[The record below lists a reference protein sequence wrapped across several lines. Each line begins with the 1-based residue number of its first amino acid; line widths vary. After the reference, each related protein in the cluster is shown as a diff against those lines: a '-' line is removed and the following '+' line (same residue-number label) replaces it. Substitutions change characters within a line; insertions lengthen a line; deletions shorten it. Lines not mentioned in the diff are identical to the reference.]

1 MSTDTQTAVR
11 YERDADGIVTLT
23 LDDPNQSANTM
34 NELYRTS
41 MDAAVDRLYD
51 EQDDVTGVVIASAKK
66 TFFAGGDLKL
76 MTQTTKDDAAAVFA
90 QCEGIKSSL
99 RKLEKFPKPVVAAIN
114 GAALGGGLE
123 ICLATNHRI
132 AVDDRSV
139 KIGLPEASLGLL
151 PGGGGVTRT
160 VRMFGIQSALM
171 DILLQGPQFDPQ
183 KAQAKGLVDE
193 LVATREELVPA
204 AKAWIKA
211 NPEAG
216 LQPWDAPGYKMPG
229 GTPKSPALAAFLPA
243 FPALLRTQLKGADY
257 PAQKAILSAAVEG
270 AQVDFDTASRIESRY
285 LANLVVNQGSK
296 NMIQAFFF
304 DLQAI
309 NSGSLRPQGIEPFKG
324 TKVGVLGAGMMG
336 AGIAY
341 VCARAG
347 MQVVLKDVAVENA
360 EKGKAYSQTINEKAI
375 SRGKLTEE
383 KSQELLD
390 RITPTADPADL
401 AGCDLVIEAV
411 FEDPALKAKVFAEI
425 LPHVNPDALLCSNT
439 STLPITGLAEGIED
453 ASKRPNFIG
462 LHFFS
467 PVDKMPLVEIIAGKE
482 TSDEALAK
490 AYDVVLQ
497 IRKTPIVVNDSR
509 GFYTS
514 RVIGYMVNEGMA
526 MLAEGV
532 APYSIERATTSAG
545 YPAPVLQLSDE
556 LNLELMAKI
565 AKATKEGELA
575 AGNDYVG
582 HPGSDVVDKML
593 EAGRPG
599 RLRGAGFYEY
609 VDGKRGSIWPG
620 LADLFP
626 VAEEQPPIQDVRD
639 RMLFA
644 EALETAKCFEEGV
657 ITSAAAANIGSIM
670 GIGFPPN
677 TGGAAQ
683 FMTGYED
690 KETGEIGL
698 NAFLKRADGIEES
711 SAVAE
716 ERANGEHP
724 RRQAPAMLPLRRGFG
739 DCLDRT
745 PRGPYPAAAAA
756 ASAAATSRASPGAT
770 RPDVTRT
777 NGSPSAARKGL
788 LDATRMPAA
797 ARCRIAARSSR
808 TGSQRLMPSGTA
820 TSTPR
825 SPSAATSVRWRAM
838 YCRRASATSSSDCA
852 AVRRSSRIVWS
863 IREVQAGPSMRRAT
877 IRSTIA
883 EGPPSAAMRRSGP
896 CDLAYERRWTTR
908 SGSQVPRLTSGAIE
922 MPEEW
927 SSSTTH
933 GRSPPDLRS
942 TRTSCS
948 ARATVVE
955 TPVGLWARGWS
966 TTATGRAARARRS
979 ESGVTPA
986 PSSETGTT
994 SAPSASTRSKNGG

>member
-34 NELYRTS
+34 NELYRSS
-41 MDAAVDRLYD
+41 MEAAVERLYA

-76 MTQTTKDDAAAVFA
+76 MTQATKDNAGDVFA
-90 QCEGIKSSL
+90 QCESIKASL
-99 RKLEKFPKPVVAAIN
+99 RRLELFPKPVVAAIN

-123 ICLATNHRI
+123 ICLAANHRI

-171 DILLQGPQFDPQ
+171 DVLLQGPQFDPQ
-183 KAQAKGLVDE
+183 KAQSKGLVNE

-211 NPEAG
+211 NPEASA
-216 LQPWDAPGYKMPG
+216 QPWDAPGYKMPG

-257 PAQKAILSAAVEG
+257 PAQKAIMSAAIEG
-270 AQVDFDTASRIESRY
+270 ANVDFDTASRIESRY

-309 NSGSLRPQGIEPFKG
+309 NSGSLRPQGIEPFKA

-341 VCARAG
+341 VCAKAG
-347 MQVVLKDVAVENA
+347 MEVVLKDVAQESA
-360 EKGKAYSQTINEKAI
+360 DKGKAYSEGLLDKAI
-375 SRGKLTEE
+375 SRGRSTEE
-383 KSQELLD
+383 KKAELLG
-390 RITPTADPADL
+390 RITATTDPADL
-401 AGCDLVIEAV
+401 TGCDLVIEAV
-411 FEDPALKAKVFAEI
+411 FEDPALKNKVFAEI
-425 LPHVNPDALLCSNT
+425 APFVNKDALLCSNT
-439 STLPITGLAEGIED
+439 STLPITELATGID
-453 ASKRPNFIG
+453 RPADFIG

-467 PVDKMPLVEIIAGKE
+467 PVDKMPLVEIITGKE

-565 AKATKEGELA
+565 GKATREGIEA
-575 AGNDYVG
+575 TGETYVG
-582 HPGSDVVDKML
+582 HPGEAVVLKML
-593 EAGRPG
+593 EAGRAG
-599 RLRGAGFYEY
+599 RLRGAGFYDYE
-609 VDGKRGSIWPG
+609 DGKRGSIWAG
-620 LADLFP
+620 LAELFP
-626 VAEEQPPIQDVRD
+626 VAAEQPDIQDIRD

-683 FMTGYED
+683 FMSGYED

-698 NAFLKRADGIEES
+698 NAFLKRADELAAKYG
-711 SAVAE
+711 
-716 ERANGEHP
+716 ERF
-724 RRQAPAMLPLRRGFG
+724 QATAWLRE
-739 DCLDRT
+739 L
-745 PRGPYPAAAAA
+745 A
-756 ASAAATSRASPGAT
+756 ASG
-770 RPDVTRT
+770 
-777 NGSPSAARKGL
+777 GSF
-788 LDATRMPAA
+788 PA
-797 ARCRIAARSSR
+797 
-808 TGSQRLMPSGTA
+808 
-820 TSTPR
+820 
-825 SPSAATSVRWRAM
+825 
-838 YCRRASATSSSDCA
+838 
-852 AVRRSSRIVWS
+852 
-863 IREVQAGPSMRRAT
+863 
-877 IRSTIA
+877 
-883 EGPPSAAMRRSGP
+883 
-896 CDLAYERRWTTR
+896 
-908 SGSQVPRLTSGAIE
+908 
-922 MPEEW
+922 
-927 SSSTTH
+927 
-933 GRSPPDLRS
+933 
-942 TRTSCS
+942 
-948 ARATVVE
+948 
-955 TPVGLWARGWS
+955 
-966 TTATGRAARARRS
+966 
-979 ESGVTPA
+979 
-986 PSSETGTT
+986 
-994 SAPSASTRSKNGG
+994 